1 MSCRSRRGG
10 RSDERDVEGA
20 PPVAIVNE
28 TLARRLWPGESA
40 IGKRL
45 HGGVGAGPEIEVVG
59 IARDS
64 KYVTPGEEPKTFA
77 YRPLAQAYTPRI
89 TFLMRTVPGVERG
102 VLEEA
107 RRVVH
112 RLDPD
117 LAIYNADSLSRITE
131 VSRLPARVAAG
142 FTMTLATAALGLA
155 GFGTFSLLAFIVSTR
170 SREFGIRMALGA
182 APARLLRDVLRHGL
196 SWLVVGQVVGLCLA
210 LAAAQALR
218 SVLYGISATDL
229 ASFAIA
235 LAVSTVCGTCASLGP
250 AMRVLRTDPAR
261 AIRED

>member
-1 MSCRSRRGG
+1 VR
-10 RSDERDVEGA
+10 
-20 PPVAIVNE
+20 
-28 TLARRLWPGESA
+28 TL
-40 IGKRL
+40 
-45 HGGVGAGPEIEVVG
+45 
-59 IARDS
+59 
-64 KYVTPGEEPKTFA
+64 
-77 YRPLAQAYTPRI
+77 
-89 TFLMRTVPGVERG
+89 PGVDG
-102 VLEEA
+102 ILEEA
-107 RRVVH
+107 QRVVH

-117 LAIYNADSLSRITE
+117 LAIYNADSLARITE

-142 FTMTLATAALGLA
+142 FAMALATAALGLA

-182 APARLLRDVLRHGL
+182 PPARLLRDVLRHGL
-196 SWLVVGQVVGLCLA
+196 SWLVVGQIVGLCLA

-229 ASFAIA
+229 ASFAMA